1 MPFHQ
6 ILPSPST
13 ALVFSNELNEGHHD
27 HERLLTSLLFKAVV
41 SVTNKLLQNGG
52 QSLYEVGYLNFVS
65 LLDTYV
71 CISRN
76 FQKYFTVTKKKSG
89 DFMKVLTSFV
99 ILLLQLSRINSI
111 SLRAQGGEDAT
122 SLLQRRF
129 MVSQNTRK
137 STVELGNKELFGC
150 PKIVP

>member
-6 ILPSPST
+6 IIPSPST

-76 FQKYFTVTKKKSG
+76 FQKYFTVTKKSG

-99 ILLLQLSRINSI
+99 ILLLQLSRINSTYFI
-111 SLRAQGGEDAT
+111 TCVGRRRCYITAAT
-122 SLLQRRF
+122 QVYGVTEYQKKYSRTWQ
-129 MVSQNTRK
+129 
-137 STVELGNKELFGC
+137 
-150 PKIVP
+150 